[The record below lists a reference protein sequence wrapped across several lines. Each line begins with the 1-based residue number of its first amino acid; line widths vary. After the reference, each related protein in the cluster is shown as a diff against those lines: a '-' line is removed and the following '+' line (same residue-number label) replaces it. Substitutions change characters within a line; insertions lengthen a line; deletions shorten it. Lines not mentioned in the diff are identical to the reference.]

1 MMRIHL
7 SKDEEQYIF
16 DNYDKKSAK
25 DIADWIGCTVGTV
38 NFHLK
43 KRGFKSL
50 HFSKW
55 SSEKKR
61 ELLTLRCNGATRKEL
76 AERFGVT
83 ESAIHNQIRLM
94 RQSGINIPTQWD
106 VRLIRKQLM
115 KYNVSIDIADGEDK
129 QGVNFNKDNKFVSYD
144 RIYSKR

>member
-1 MMRIHL
+1 MCIHL
-7 SKDEEQYIF
+7 TEDEKRYIF

-25 DIADWIGCTVGTV
+25 EIADWIGCTVCTV

-43 KRGFKSL
+43 KRGLKSL

-115 KYNVSIDIADGEDK
+115 KYSVSIDIADREDK
-129 QGVNFNKDNKFVSYD
+129 QGVNFNKDNKFVSYE
-144 RIYSKR
+144 SK